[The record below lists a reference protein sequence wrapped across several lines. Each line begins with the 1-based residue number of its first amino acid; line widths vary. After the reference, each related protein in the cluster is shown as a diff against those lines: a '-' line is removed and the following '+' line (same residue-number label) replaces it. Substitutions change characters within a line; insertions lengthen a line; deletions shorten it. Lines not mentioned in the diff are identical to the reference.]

1 MDSKK
6 IGLEFFRNVWWN
18 VANDV
23 VEKAIR
29 IYNLD
34 ESQANALKKAY
45 LKPNH
50 YYAKPNS
57 M

>member
-6 IGLEFFRNVWWN
+6 VGFDFFRVVWWN
-18 VANDV
+18 IANEV

-29 IYNLD
+29 IYQLD
-34 ESQANALKKAY
+34 EKQADALKKAY

-50 YYAKPNS
+50 YYAKTT